1 MSFDKKDAAQKANWI
16 DFAYNM
22 FTPGVLQPPAD
33 PGIAAAGYNLLYYLN
48 ASDFQS
54 REFYGYIAR
63 STGNPRK
70 YILAIRGTETL
81 AEWILDLAAIP
92 VFFSAAPDAGLVALG
107 FLSIYQT
114 FTFID
119 LTGAAKTLNTVV
131 TELAATGAGI
141 EEFLVLGHSLGGALA
156 TLAAAELAMVNPG
169 NVQSKVVI
177 YTFAS
182 PRVGLLDFASSFADA
197 VPTSFRIWNTMDI
210 VPQVPPF
217 PFIHVSGLGD
227 AIVQTEQQLET
238 LVITPPCEHHL
249 TSYQWLLDSTKF
261 SLDGGCSDVA
271 VHASVAAMA
280 AAAGHGPAAQKAS
293 GRAMR
298 KAFAGHA

>member
-1 MSFDKKDAAQKANWI
+1 MPFDTKDAAQKANWI

-22 FTPGVLQPPAD
+22 FTPGDLLPPAD
-33 PGIAAAGYNLLYYLN
+33 PGIVAAGYKLLYYLN
-48 ASDFQS
+48 ATDFHS
-54 REFYGYIAR
+54 REFYGYIAG
-63 STGNPRK
+63 STGNPGK

-81 AEWILDLAAIP
+81 AEWILDVAAIP
-92 VFFSAAPDAGLVALG
+92 VFFSGTPDAGLVALG
-107 FLSIYQT
+107 FDSIYRT

-119 LTGAAKTLNTVV
+119 LTGAAKTLSAVV
-131 TELAATGAGI
+131 TGLAATGAGI
-141 EEFLVLGHSLGGALA
+141 DEFLILGHSLGGALA
-156 TLAAAELAMVNPG
+156 TLAAAELAIVNPG
-169 NVQSKVVI
+169 AVQSKVII

-182 PRVGLLDFASSFADA
+182 PRVGLLDFAASFNDA
-197 VPTSFRIWNTMDI
+197 VPTSFRIWNTLDI

-227 AIVQTEQQLET
+227 AIVQTEQQMET

-249 TSYQWLLDSTKF
+249 TSYQWLLDSTQF
-261 SLDGGCSDVA
+261 ALDGDCSDFEA
-271 VHASVAAMA
+271 HAAVAAMA
-280 AAAGHGPAAQKAS
+280 LTAGHGPAAHKAG